1 MTIPEFTA
9 MYIDSLK
16 EQGQTIEKSALR
28 KVLQMTQEKPLEFF
42 TEEDWRKFYQEGK
55 RTTIEVTRRKRAVIL
70 NWLTALREQGFPCQ
84 TALTSLLN
92 TPLEKN
98 LIEDFIKESY
108 FGSFQEMAD
117 ELDRFILD
125 DEGSYG
131 AYITVVCALYLVWFG
146 VDVKTELLSINCRD
160 VQLVETDHG
169 KTLEITMPSRTL
181 LIRNPKAMHLIYSY
195 ANSVSFTKVDGRN
208 YTFASV
214 SQLLRSNKGA
224 LSMNNLTFSISKLNK
239 DVKEKGGDK
248 KFLLNYVAKSAV
260 YAKAYDICRRY
271 GLVISPP
278 YPQGNARDIMQR
290 VLEITESFDFYKVY
304 NYFYYWCKVYRSI
317 DA

>member
-1 MTIPEFTA
+1 MTIPEFTSV
-9 MYIDSLK
+9 YIDSLGG
-16 EQGQTIEKSALR
+16 QGQAIEKSALR

-55 RTTIEVTRRKRAVIL
+55 RTTIEVTRRKRAVLL
-70 NWLTALREQGFPCQ
+70 NWLNALREQGFSCQ
-84 TALTSLLN
+84 EALTSLLN

-108 FGSFQEMAD
+108 FGSFQEMAN
-117 ELDRFILD
+117 ELDRFTID
-125 DEGSYG
+125 NEGSYG
-131 AYITVVCALYLVWFG
+131 AYVTVVCALYLVWFG

-169 KTLEITMPSRTL
+169 KALEIAMPGRTL

-195 ANSVSFTKVDGRN
+195 ANSVSITKVDGRN

-214 SQLLRSNKGA
+214 AQLLRSNKGA
-224 LSMNNLTFSISKLNK
+224 LSMNNLTFSISRLNK
-239 DVKEKGGDK
+239 EVKEKGGNK

-290 VLEITESFDFYKVY
+290 VLEINEGFDFYKVY

>member
-1 MTIPEFTA
+1 
-9 MYIDSLK
+9 
-16 EQGQTIEKSALR
+16 
-28 KVLQMTQEKPLEFF
+28 MTQEKPLEFF

-195 ANSVSFTKVDGRN
+195 CQQCVV
-208 YTFASV
+208 Y
-214 SQLLRSNKGA
+214 
-224 LSMNNLTFSISKLNK
+224 
-239 DVKEKGGDK
+239 
-248 KFLLNYVAKSAV
+248 KS
-260 YAKAYDICRRY
+260 
-271 GLVISPP
+271 
-278 YPQGNARDIMQR
+278 
-290 VLEITESFDFYKVY
+290 
-304 NYFYYWCKVYRSI
+304 
-317 DA
+317 

>member
-9 MYIDSLK
+9 AFIDSLG
-16 EQGQTIEKSALR
+16 EQGQSVEKSALR
-28 KVLQMTQEKPLEFF
+28 TVLQMTQEKPLEFF
-42 TEEDWRKFYQEGK
+42 TEEDWKKFYQGNR
-55 RTTIEVTRRKRAVIL
+55 RTTIEVARRKRAIIL

-84 TALTSLLN
+84 TALKTLLN

-98 LIEDFIKESY
+98 LIEDFIRESY
-108 FGSFQEMAD
+108 FGSFQELAD
-117 ELDRFILD
+117 ELDKFVVDR
-125 DEGSYG
+125 EGNYG
-131 AYITVVCALYLVWFG
+131 ANITVVCALYLVWFG

-160 VQLVETDHG
+160 VQLVEADHG
-169 KTLEITMPSRTL
+169 KALEITMPGRTL

-214 SQLLRSNKGA
+214 AQLLRSNKGA
-224 LSMNNLTFSISKLNK
+224 LSMNNLTFSISRLNK
-239 DVKEKGGDK
+239 EVKEKGGNK

-290 VLEITESFDFYKVY
+290 VLEINEGFDFYKVY

>member
-1 MTIPEFTA
+1 MTIPEFTSV
-9 MYIDSLK
+9 YIDSLGG
-16 EQGQTIEKSALR
+16 QGQAIEKSALR
-28 KVLQMTQEKPLEFF
+28 KVLQMMQEKPLEFF

-55 RTTIEVTRRKRAVIL
+55 RTTIEVTRRKRAVLL
-70 NWLTALREQGFPCQ
+70 NWLNALREQGFSCQ
-84 TALTSLLN
+84 EALTSLLN

-108 FGSFQEMAD
+108 FGSFQEMAN
-117 ELDRFILD
+117 ELDRFTID
-125 DEGSYG
+125 NEGSYG
-131 AYITVVCALYLVWFG
+131 AYVTVVCALYLVWFG

-169 KTLEITMPSRTL
+169 KALEIAMPGRTL

-214 SQLLRSNKGA
+214 AQLLRSNKGA

-278 YPQGNARDIMQR
+278 YPQGSARDIMQR

>member
-1 MTIPEFTA
+1 MTIPEFTSV
-9 MYIDSLK
+9 YIDSLGG
-16 EQGQTIEKSALR
+16 QGQAIEKSALR
-28 KVLQMTQEKPLEFF
+28 KVLQMMREKPLEFF

-55 RTTIEVTRRKRAVIL
+55 RTTIEVTRRKRAVLL
-70 NWLTALREQGFPCQ
+70 NWLNALREQGFSCQ
-84 TALTSLLN
+84 EALTSLLN

-108 FGSFQEMAD
+108 FGSFQEMAN
-117 ELDRFILD
+117 ELDRFTID
-125 DEGSYG
+125 NEGSYG
-131 AYITVVCALYLVWFG
+131 AYVTVVCALYLVWFG
-146 VDVKTELLSINCRD
+146 VDVKTELLFINCRD
-160 VQLVETDHG
+160 IQMIDTEQG
-169 KTLEITMPSRTL
+169 GALEITLPDRKL
-181 LIRNPKAMHLIYSY
+181 IIRNPKAAHLIYSY

-214 SQLLRSNKGA
+214 AQLLRSNKGA

-239 DVKEKGGDK
+239 DVKEKGGHK

-290 VLEITESFDFYKVY
+290 VLEINEGFDFYKVY